1 MYLSIRLS
9 IYLSIFVRHDY
20 HHHHHH
26 LLLLDHLQYQ
36 HHQHHQHHQHPQH
49 HHHHRNVFL
58 LYVHLDVNSFSPPPL
73 SLSPPTIQ
81 YHICLYTCI
90 CIQTIH
96 THTHARV
103 CVLPLGWT
111 VTFGRSH
118 QQQVCALVCVCVSV
132 LIDAPNRPLY
142 AGEGNVSE
150 GAPTNRTL
158 PNSSLLRQKHASL
171 NPHTFIPHENN
182 VITYYIDTPYF
193 SMIHSYLTSLN
204 PTEELFLN
212 QDDFLAF
219 SHRLN
224 LMTYQALEDFAAWS
238 SATRGGVEK
247 QTISS
252 FNWGCMKKKQIYR

>member
-1 MYLSIRLS
+1 
-9 IYLSIFVRHDY
+9 
-20 HHHHHH
+20 
-26 LLLLDHLQYQ
+26 
-36 HHQHHQHHQHPQH
+36 
-49 HHHHRNVFL
+49 
-58 LYVHLDVNSFSPPPL
+58 
-73 SLSPPTIQ
+73 
-81 YHICLYTCI
+81 
-90 CIQTIH
+90 
-96 THTHARV
+96 
-103 CVLPLGWT
+103 
-111 VTFGRSH
+111 
-118 QQQVCALVCVCVSV
+118 VSV

-182 VITYYIDTPYF
+182 VITTYYIDTPYF

-204 PTEELFLN
+204 PTQELFLN